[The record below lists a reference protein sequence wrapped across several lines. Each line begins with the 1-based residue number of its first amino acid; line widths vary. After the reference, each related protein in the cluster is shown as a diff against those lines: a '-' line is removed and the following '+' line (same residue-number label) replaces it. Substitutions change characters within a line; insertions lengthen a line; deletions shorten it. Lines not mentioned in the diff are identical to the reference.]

1 MWVLLIAVA
10 VLSVI
15 FGPSKPIIPYYPS
28 TNDLARIVQGVL
40 DDKESQDFVAGQNG
54 VMVTS
59 NPEKRIAYYDIQV
72 GKRYLEKP

>member
-1 MWVLLIAVA
+1 
-10 VLSVI
+10 VI